1 MKLLNKGIFNNYRK
15 AYSKLA
21 NLGIVERIKYE
32 EVAQFLGR
40 LKTVR
45 GRIEQVQKIQYPHF
59 FFVVE

>member
-40 LKTVR
+40 LKTV
-45 GRIEQVQKIQYPHF
+45 GE
-59 FFVVE
+59 